1 MTVKTNSLMNALVEL
16 DQSPKKGRVDFS
28 AAMQQLGID
37 SVFDIIRLPRSE
49 FARRLMSLSDADPDL
64 AYENATRYAALIG
77 RLYREYKTTSNN
89 IQQLAPRTGV
99 RALTKAGP
107 TWQGEFNEDWDS
119 FVKVGAMAAIDSPV
133 AYLAAL
139 WAFIHQ
145 LEATKHA
152 PEDPIDPQR
161 VLLDKRRPDMKSLLI
176 TRENTFTS
184 RPMLQIVTQ
193 VLTDNLLDYLQ
204 GVPGDEKKSIYQV
217 LSERHFPFFL
227 PYNFYHHQCQLGLS
241 GNKPR
246 LGELNYRAS
255 RLLPI
260 GQAPANQYGA
270 IGNTA
275 GQAQQ
280 LLSGLSPEQQKL
292 LTATDDIRLTRRDL
306 IEGWEGIVSTHPMP
320 PAAQPYCFL
329 VPQSQA
335 DVGPHNPQASTPTK
349 YNSLKKRPAC
359 DLSQGGSNQN
369 SQTGTQFLDARRQ

>member
-161 VLLDKRRPDMKSLLI
+161 VLLDKPVEEEVPRRWRVSEPVEYNNKGEKVRIYRPYFADWWGYVNDQSM
-176 TRENTFTS
+176 REHAFHDKQFYDAAG
-184 RPMLQIVTQ
+184 RPTKTVLARKMLQGNPAELKPLCRETWYWIWGTVAF
-193 VLTDNLLDYLQ
+193 
-204 GVPGDEKKSIYQV
+204 DE
-217 LSERHFPFFL
+217 
-227 PYNFYHHQCQLGLS
+227 N
-241 GNKPR
+241 
-246 LGELNYRAS
+246 
-255 RLLPI
+255 
-260 GQAPANQYGA
+260 
-270 IGNTA
+270 
-275 GQAQQ
+275 
-280 LLSGLSPEQQKL
+280 
-292 LTATDDIRLTRRDL
+292 DL
-306 IEGWEGIVSTHPMP
+306 FDP
-320 PAAQPYCFL
+320 PAP
-329 VPQSQA
+329 P
-335 DVGPHNPQASTPTK
+335 P
-349 YNSLKKRPAC
+349 
-359 DLSQGGSNQN
+359 
-369 SQTGTQFLDARRQ
+369 RRTDRTLH